1 MHVGEAGLVVTSPAP
16 RTAWEAAVAADPD
29 CLVSQSPAWRD
40 AVFADHAYADASRS
54 YEFGAGRQV
63 LLPLARRRILPGLPV
78 LASWPPGWEVAGPIC
93 PDGRIS
99 ESQAAAILADVAGL
113 GALSAE
119 IRLRPGADEHWLA
132 AATPPW
138 RVERRS
144 CYVLDLQG
152 GFGVVWSSRF
162 RSSARRAVRKA
173 ERSPIEVEVGRSE
186 QLLDAFY
193 GLYQQS
199 IRRWAAQQHEPAW
212 LARLQ
217 LTRELTRARLQQVA
231 EHFGDSCTVWLARLG
246 GQPAAATIVLEA
258 GRYAKYWRG
267 AMDKEL
273 AGPVRASNLL
283 HRLAIE
289 RACDRG
295 YRWYDMGFGDEPQL
309 VAFKT
314 TLGALALDTYSLRR
328 ERLPIRSARLSAERL
343 VKQLIGFRKPA

>member
-1 MHVGEAGLVVTSPAP
+1 M
-16 RTAWEAAVAADPD
+16 
-29 CLVSQSPAWRD
+29 
-40 AVFADHAYADASRS
+40 
-54 YEFGAGRQV
+54 
-63 LLPLARRRILPGLPV
+63 
-78 LASWPPGWEVAGPIC
+78 
-93 PDGRIS
+93 
-99 ESQAAAILADVAGL
+99 
-113 GALSAE
+113 
-119 IRLRPGADEHWLA
+119 
-132 AATPPW
+132 
-138 RVERRS
+138 
-144 CYVLDLQG
+144 
-152 GFGVVWSSRF
+152 
-162 RSSARRAVRKA
+162 RKA

-246 GQPAAATIVLEA
+246 GQPAAAIIVLEA
-258 GRYAKYWRG
+258 GRYAKY
-267 AMDKEL
+267 
-273 AGPVRASNLL
+273 
-283 HRLAIE
+283 RLAIE
-289 RACDRG
+289 RACDHG

-343 VKQLIGFRKPA
+343 VKQLIGFREPA